1 MAQKKEP
8 IEIHCSE
15 CDAGFRLWI
24 PAEALPEWEE
34 GVQIN
39 CIKCGA
45 PHLVE
50 KGRKGFVVSPVEEE
64 PVAER
69 AEAPA
74 SRPQAA
80 ARKEA
85 SAVRPSAAKKEAPAA
100 KLKPAAVEEEA
111 AEIEEEAALE
121 EAPADNVLY
130 IEDDK
135 LSRKMVET
143 VLKDINVRLLAVKNA
158 DEALKTLKNE
168 KISLIITDLYLKNP
182 SDPASSMDGED
193 LLKRVV
199 DLGHKIPAI
208 ITTGKAIIDD
218 LELDPKWFDLHV
230 KGFIQKGNP
239 FWAEDLKLKIKET
252 LYRD

>member
-1 MAQKKEP
+1 MAQKKEA
-8 IEIHCSE
+8 IEIHCAE
-15 CDAGFRLWI
+15 CNAGFRLWI
-24 PAEALPEWEE
+24 PAETLSEWEN
-34 GVQIN
+34 GAQIN
-39 CIKCGA
+39 CIRCGA

-50 KGRKGFVVSPVEEE
+50 KGKKGFNVSPIEEE
-64 PVAER
+64 PAARR

-74 SRPQAA
+74 ARPQAA
-80 ARKEA
+80 
-85 SAVRPSAAKKEAPAA
+85 
-100 KLKPAAVEEEA
+100 KLKAAQVEEEA

-143 VLKDINVRLLAVKNA
+143 ALKDINVRLLAVKNA
-158 DEALKTLKNE
+158 DEALKALNNE

-182 SDPASSMDGED
+182 NDPASSMDGED

-199 DLGHKIPAI
+199 DMGQNIPAI

-218 LELDPKWFDLHV
+218 LELEPKWFDLHV